1 MSQSIFTNE
10 ASKQHGQFK
19 QGVDGWEH
27 TEYLFVSS
35 HHKNR
40 ACVEVLTEWLT
51 LIINSLAVL
60 SRLLFFSTF
69 LNTSS
74 FCWMVYEVLGMFYL
88 FEILWGYNYFLFN
101 ALKYL
106 AASLRLCSGYINA
119 STPKQDLCPPDSGR
133 YHELHSQ
140 KHCRTCTMLSFISI
154 MWYYYVANK
163 TIIYG
168 SAQYRV
174 TISIR

>member
-1 MSQSIFTNE
+1 MTDLDQGVKDSVDFFCALRGLHVYGLIPVKGEQVVLTYDPGKTKSILPTVHALKQENIMSQSIFTNE

-74 FCWMVYEVLGMFYL
+74 FC
-88 FEILWGYNYFLFN
+88 
-101 ALKYL
+101 
-106 AASLRLCSGYINA
+106 
-119 STPKQDLCPPDSGR
+119 
-133 YHELHSQ
+133 
-140 KHCRTCTMLSFISI
+140 
-154 MWYYYVANK
+154 
-163 TIIYG
+163 
-168 SAQYRV
+168 
-174 TISIR
+174 